1 MSSATM
7 TPTTPTTILAGQL
20 PSHSASDP
28 LIVVRADA
36 GADVGFGHMGRCLA
50 LWDEIGPGAVF
61 EVADDR
67 VAALLREQAV
77 PVVTVNTLAPVIVLD
92 RVRPTSE
99 VEVLELQSSGC
110 RVCLV
115 DDPGAGREV
124 ADLLVDPPTGMDW
137 SSPPGLRL
145 SGFDHAL
152 IRRDVRAGADEPIE
166 GTEVLLA
173 FGAADPEGLTIAL
186 SRELWSSGARV
197 VSVLGPMYGGQKPQG
212 KLVTSQRSWPGALAG
227 ADIVVTRFGH
237 TVLEAAHLGTPC
249 LAVATSD
256 RAVAE
261 ATAISVHGASSAIA
275 LRGSDDVAAIASAA
289 LALLDDAPRRA
300 VMAAKGRAL
309 VDGRGA
315 ARVAR
320 ELMEFA

>member
-1 MSSATM
+1 M
-7 TPTTPTTILAGQL
+7 TPTTPTTNLSGQRH
-20 PSHSASDP
+20 PHSSSDP

-36 GADVGFGHMGRCLA
+36 GADVGFGHVGRCLA

-61 EVADDR
+61 EVADER
-67 VAALLREQAV
+67 VATLLREQAV
-77 PVVTVNTLAPVIVLD
+77 PVVTVNTLAPVVVLD

-99 VEVLELQSSGC
+99 GEVLELQSAGC
-110 RVCLV
+110 QVCLV
-115 DDPGAGREV
+115 DDPGAGREY
-124 ADLLVDPPTGMDW
+124 ADLLVDPPTGINW

-152 IRRDVRAGADEPIE
+152 IRRDIRAGADELLEDID
-166 GTEVLLA
+166 VLLA
-173 FGAADPEGLTIAL
+173 FGAADPERLVIAV
-186 SRELWSSGARV
+186 SRELQSSGARV
-197 VSVLGPMYGGQKPQG
+197 ASVLGPMYGGRKPQG

-227 ADIVVTRFGH
+227 AGIVVTRFGH
-237 TVLEAAHLGTPC
+237 TLLEAAHLGTPC

-261 ATAISVHGASSAIA
+261 AIAISEHGASSAVA
-275 LRGSDDVAAIASAA
+275 MGGGDDVAGIASAA
-289 LALLDDAPRRA
+289 LDLLDDAPRRS

-309 VDGRGA
+309 VDGHGA

-320 ELMEFA
+320 ELMELA